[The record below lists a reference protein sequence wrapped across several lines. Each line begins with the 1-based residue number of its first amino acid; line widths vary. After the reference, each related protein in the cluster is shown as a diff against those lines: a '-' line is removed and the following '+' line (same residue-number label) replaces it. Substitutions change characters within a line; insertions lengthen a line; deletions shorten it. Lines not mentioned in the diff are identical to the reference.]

1 MSSDPTHLLRRQADG
16 TAPAAD
22 APATCQA
29 DDIVN
34 DWTQLRIASIFII
47 LAGSLLGA
55 LFPIWLS
62 RHRSNGA
69 GLFRVALFVSKYF
82 GAGVIVSTAF
92 MHLISPANEILG
104 KECLQDLL
112 LGYDWSMAIVLM
124 TVMTMF
130 LVELLATW
138 FETKKLAA
146 NNNDDASPYAATK
159 KRDVETAGLERSP
172 STAHGGSRR
181 SVAEEPKEGLVLPD
195 SSAPTAR
202 PSSGSGAPVTD
213 DHLGH
218 ACEHVEGDSHLA
230 YAGKM
235 TSIVILEAGIILHSI
250 FIGLTL
256 AVASQFVVLFVVL
269 VFHQTFEGLGLGS
282 RLATFDWPADRRRWT
297 PWIFAVL
304 YGLSTPVAIAAGL
317 GVKEALAQDPTT
329 RFMVE
334 GICNAISGG
343 ILLYTG
349 VVELLAHEFMFNPAM
364 DRAPIQHKLTAFGCM
379 CLGAGLMALLA
390 KWA

>member
-1 MSSDPTHLLRRQADG
+1 MPSRSLHLLRRQADG
-16 TAPAAD
+16 TAPD
-22 APATCQA
+22 AGASAVCQA
-29 DDIVN
+29 DEIDN
-34 DWTQLRIASIFII
+34 EWAQLRIASIFII
-47 LAGSLLGA
+47 LVGSLLGA

-62 RHRSNGA
+62 RSRASGSGVFKLA
-69 GLFRVALFVSKYF
+69 FFISKYF

-104 KECLQDLL
+104 KDCLKGLL
-112 LGYDWSMAIVLM
+112 HGYDWSMAIVLM

-130 LVELLATW
+130 LVELLASW
-138 FETKKLAA
+138 FEDKKLAA
-146 NNNDDASPYAATK
+146 DGNGSSNAPYDAGK
-159 KRDVETAGLERSP
+159 KRDVEAASLDDGAH
-172 STAHGGSRR
+172 STAPAGSGR
-181 SVAEEPKEGLVLPD
+181 SVTEEPKEGLFVPEVPEVP
-195 SSAPTAR
+195 AP
-202 PSSGSGAPVTD
+202 GGAG

-218 ACEHVEGDSHLA
+218 GRKHVEGDSHLA

-235 TSIVILEAGIILHSI
+235 TSIVILEAGILLHSV

-256 AVASQFVVLFVVL
+256 AVASQFLVLFVVL

-297 PWIFAVL
+297 PWIFGVV
-304 YGLSTPVAIAAGL
+304 YGLTTPVAIAAGL
-317 GVKEALAQDPTT
+317 GVKEALARDPTT
-329 RFMVE
+329 RFMVQ
-334 GICNAISGG
+334 GICNAVSGG

-364 DRAPIQHKLTAFGCM
+364 DRASMQYKLMAFSCM
-379 CLGAGLMALLA
+379 SLGAGLMALLA

>member
-1 MSSDPTHLLRRQADG
+1 MPSEPIRLLRRQADG
-16 TAPAAD
+16 TAPAAAD
-22 APATCQA
+22 AATTCQA
-29 DDIVN
+29 DDIEN
-34 DWTQLRIASIFII
+34 DWAQLRIASIFII
-47 LAGSLLGA
+47 LIGSLLGA

-69 GLFRVALFVSKYF
+69 GLFKTALFVSKYF

-104 KECLQDLL
+104 KECLQGLL
-112 LGYDWSMAIVLM
+112 LDYDWAMAIVLM

-130 LVELLATW
+130 LVELLASW

-146 NNNDDASPYAATK
+146 NNDNALPYAANK
-159 KRDVETAGLERSP
+159 KRDVETASLEKSP
-172 STAHGGSRR
+172 STAHGGSGR
-181 SVAEEPKEGLVLPD
+181 SVTEETKEGLVLPD

-202 PSSGSGAPVTD
+202 PSNGSGAPMAG

-218 ACEHVEGDSHLA
+218 AREHVEGDSHLA

-235 TSIVILEAGIILHSI
+235 TSIVILEAGVILHSI

-256 AVASQFVVLFVVL
+256 AVASQFVILFVVL

-304 YGLSTPVAIAAGL
+304 YGLTTPIAIAAGL

-364 DRAPIQHKLTAFGCM
+364 DRAPIQYKLSAFGCM

>member
-1 MSSDPTHLLRRQADG
+1 MSTKALDLLRRQADG
-16 TAPAAD
+16 TAPD
-22 APATCQA
+22 ASASTTCQA
-29 DDIVN
+29 DEVDN
-34 DWTQLRIASIFII
+34 EWTQLRIASIFII
-47 LAGSLLGA
+47 LIGSLLGA

-62 RHRSNGA
+62 RSRSSGVGFFKLA
-69 GLFRVALFVSKYF
+69 FFISKYF

-104 KECLQDLL
+104 KDCLQDLL
-112 LGYDWSMAIVLM
+112 HGYDWSMAIVLM

-130 LVELLATW
+130 LVELLASW

-146 NNNDDASPYAATK
+146 DNKAPYDASK
-159 KRDVETAGLERSP
+159 KRDVEAVSLDGSP
-172 STAHGGSRR
+172 STAHEGSGR
-181 SVAEEPKEGLVLPD
+181 SVTEEPKEGLVVPE
-195 SSAPTAR
+195 APAASCA
-202 PSSGSGAPVTD
+202 PGAG

-218 ACEHVEGDSHLA
+218 GRKHVEGDSHVA

-235 TSIVILEAGIILHSI
+235 TSIIILEAGVLLHSV

-297 PWIFAVL
+297 PWVFGVL
-304 YGLSTPVAIAAGL
+304 YGLTTPVAIAAGL
-317 GVKEALAQDPTT
+317 GVKEALARDPTT

-334 GICNAISGG
+334 GICNAVSGG

-364 DRAPIQHKLTAFGCM
+364 DQASIQYKLMAFGCM
-379 CLGAGLMALLA
+379 SLGAGLMALLA